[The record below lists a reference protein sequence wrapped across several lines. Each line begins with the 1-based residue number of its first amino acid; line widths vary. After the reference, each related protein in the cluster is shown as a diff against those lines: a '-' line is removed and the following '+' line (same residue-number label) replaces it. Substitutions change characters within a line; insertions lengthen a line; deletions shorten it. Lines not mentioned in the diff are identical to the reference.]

1 MVDEKCYMEVTMRTK
16 LFIPALLIIAATLL
30 SACSGSFQ
38 FGQSQPRMIN
48 VTGNAQVLLAPD
60 IAYISI
66 GVHSEAES
74 AKAAVATN
82 NSQTQA
88 VIDAIKSQGVEAK
101 DIQTTNFSVYQQQ
114 KTGPNGEDL
123 GTFFMTDNTVYV
135 TMHDIS
141 KIGDIL
147 DAAISAGANTIYGIT
162 FDVQEKETALAS
174 GRDEAMADAKAQAEE
189 LAKAAGATLGAVQ
202 SISYY
207 SSAPAPIYY
216 DTKAAGIGGGG
227 GGVPISSGQL
237 TLTVSVSVS
246 YGLR

>member
-1 MVDEKCYMEVTMRTK
+1 
-16 LFIPALLIIAATLL
+16 
-30 SACSGSFQ
+30 
-38 FGQSQPRMIN
+38 MIN
-48 VTGNAQVLLAPD
+48 VTGNAQVILSPD

-74 AKAAVATN
+74 AKSAVATN

-88 VIDAIKSQGVEAK
+88 VVDAIKSQGVEAK

-114 KTGPNGEDL
+114 KTSPSGEDL

-147 DAAISAGANTIYGIT
+147 DAAIGAGANNVYGIT
-162 FDVQEKETALAS
+162 FDVQDKETALAS